1 MLTRTTKRKKIVK
14 KAPLKKPQKI
24 DWAKYSKIK
33 FPDDVLTYLKELRNE
48 WR

>member
-1 MLTRTTKRKKIVK
+1 MVMKTAKKKRAVRKANTKPK
-14 KAPLKKPQKI
+14 KI

-33 FPDDVLTYLKELRNE
+33 FPDDVLDYLKELRNE